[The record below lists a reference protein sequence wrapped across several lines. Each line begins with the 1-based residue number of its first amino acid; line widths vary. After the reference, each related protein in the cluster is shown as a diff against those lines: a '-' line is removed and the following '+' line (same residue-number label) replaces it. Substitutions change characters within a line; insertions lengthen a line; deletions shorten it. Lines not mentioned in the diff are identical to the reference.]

1 VVKQPATQTLVDG
14 PKGAV
19 MPDRPTSSFSRNMSA
34 ALRGYIRE
42 RGISQSALAKRIERS
57 EGFVSERLTGVRPPD
72 TDMIDATAALAG
84 ISTARLY
91 EELGRRA
98 GTTEPDSDPP
108 DATADAIVERARR
121 AAREARKAKVSKPTR
136 RGRRGA

>member
-1 VVKQPATQTLVDG
+1 
-14 PKGAV
+14 
-19 MPDRPTSSFSRNMSA
+19 MPDRPTSSFSRSMSA

-42 RGISQSALAKRIERS
+42 RGISQSALAQSIERS

-72 TDMIDATAALAG
+72 TDMIDATAVLAG
-84 ISTARLY
+84 ISTSRLY

-98 GTTEPDSDPP
+98 CATEPDPDPP
-108 DATADAIVERARR
+108 DATADAVVERARA
-121 AAREARKAKVSKPTR
+121 AARKTRPPTPPEPTR